1 MKKHILPANREQAER
16 LAELGNRLRDRREAQ
31 GISLETVAGTT
42 CIQPRLLRAIEQG
55 KMEELPEPVYIH
67 SFIRQYAG
75 AIGLNGVEFA
85 SQFPTTG
92 FVAPSIR
99 APWRVLPVAQLR
111 PIHLYLI
118 YMALIV
124 GAVNGLSYFLNRS
137 TQASIAGVEMQR
149 SPASVT
155 PMGPAFPIQ
164 PSSNLKTSSK
174 KASPALTED
183 KPVRVGVKLAEES
196 WVRVMADNKVEY
208 EGQLPKG
215 TERTWTADRQVVVRA
230 GNAGGVIVTFNDS
243 QAKPLG
249 QPGEIEEMAFPPDPK
264 MAKLTIDALP

>member
-1 MKKHILPANREQAER
+1 MKKQTLPTHREQAER

-55 KMEELPEPVYIH
+55 KIEELPEPVYVH

-85 SQFPTTG
+85 SGFPTTG
-92 FVAPSIR
+92 FVVQPIQTSWR
-99 APWRVLPVAQLR
+99 ALPGAQLR
-111 PIHLYLI
+111 PVHLYLI

-137 TQASIAGVEMQR
+137 AQTSIAAIEMQQP
-149 SPASVT
+149 PASVA
-155 PMGPAFPIQ
+155 PMGPTPPMRQ
-164 PSSNLKTSSK
+164 PSNFKTDWK
-174 KASPALTED
+174 HEASTSTAN
-183 KPVRVGVKLAEES
+183 KPVRVGVTLTEES

-215 TERTWTADRQVVVRA
+215 AQRTWTADRQVVVRA
-230 GNAGGVIVTFNDS
+230 GNAGGVIVTFNES

-249 QPGEIEEMAFPPDPK
+249 QPGEIEEMSFPPDPR
-264 MAKLTIDALP
+264 MAKLTVGELR